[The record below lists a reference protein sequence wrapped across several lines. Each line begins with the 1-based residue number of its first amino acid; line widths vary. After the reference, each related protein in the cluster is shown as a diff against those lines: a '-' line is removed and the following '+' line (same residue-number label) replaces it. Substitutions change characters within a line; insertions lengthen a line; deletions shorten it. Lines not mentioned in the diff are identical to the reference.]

1 MIVSGDMLK
10 SVVLCT
16 VSSVLVSVVL
26 SEVLSIVVCA
36 MVIVVSSLML
46 RLMCLSCNSLRV
58 LENLYFS
65 LGKDELGALCTF
77 L

>member
-1 MIVSGDMLK
+1 
-10 SVVLCT
+10 
-16 VSSVLVSVVL
+16 
-26 SEVLSIVVCA
+26 
-36 MVIVVSSLML
+36 MVIVVSSIML

-77 L
+77 CERERVGSISYFNLKMRMCLLD